1 VSKDEA
7 KKLTRVGASVVGTG
21 LFLLLLSFFLSSF
34 FVAMVGESLGESLQ
48 QWSDRKISRVLGL
61 KKNWMGELDSVVQAS
76 IAAAT

>member
-7 KKLTRVGASVVGTG
+7 KNLTRGGASVVSTG
-21 LFLLLLSFFLSSF
+21 LFLLLLLCF

-76 IAAAT
+76 VAAAT

>member
-1 VSKDEA
+1 MSKDEA
-7 KKLTRVGASVVGTG
+7 KKIDKRRSKCCRYWLVPS
-21 LFLLLLSFFLSSF
+21 SFFLSSF

>member
-1 VSKDEA
+1 MFKDEA

>member
-1 VSKDEA
+1 
-7 KKLTRVGASVVGTG
+7 LTRVGASVVGTG

-48 QWSDRKISRVLGL
+48 QWSDRKISRALGL
-61 KKNWMGELDSVVQAS
+61 KKNWMGELDLVVQAS

>member
-1 VSKDEA
+1 MSKDEA

-48 QWSDRKISRVLGL
+48 QWSDRKISRALGL
-61 KKNWMGELDSVVQAS
+61 KKNWMGELDLVVQAS

>member
-48 QWSDRKISRVLGL
+48 QWSDRKISRALGL
-61 KKNWMGELDSVVQAS
+61 KKNWMGELDLVVQAS

>member
-1 VSKDEA
+1 MSKDEA

>member
-1 VSKDEA
+1 V
-7 KKLTRVGASVVGTG
+7 LSV
-21 LFLLLLSFFLSSF
+21 LACSFFFFFLSSF
-34 FVAMVGESLGESLQ
+34 FMAMVGESLQ